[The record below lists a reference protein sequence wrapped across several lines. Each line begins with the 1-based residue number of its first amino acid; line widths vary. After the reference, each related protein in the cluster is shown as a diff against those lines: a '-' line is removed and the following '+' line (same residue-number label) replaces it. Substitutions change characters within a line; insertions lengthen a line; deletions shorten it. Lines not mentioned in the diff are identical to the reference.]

1 MSENRAL
8 KKEMY
13 YDEAI
18 RLHFE
23 LGYGE
28 DRVAEILPIGHTTA
42 WRWFRKFAA
51 ENKGKTPAMARTK
64 KEKTT
69 PKASDGEAKDVIH
82 LPCMLQSEKFS
93 QNHEKSLILADF
105 LGWIKDVYL
114 PFLPDLPF
122 ARGECRHLQCGK
134 RFPMIPLAFHQ
145 LGLLLR
151 ISVGDPRSQRLLYEK
166 AGSLRHRLLQI
177 KYEKETFA

>member
-1 MSENRAL
+1 MSENRTL

-51 ENKGKTPAMARTK
+51 ENKGKTTAMARTK

-69 PKASDGEAKDVIH
+69 PKAKDDLQALKAELSAMKAKLKMAELRADLYDEIINVA
-82 LPCMLQSEKFS
+82 EKKFKV
-93 QNHEKSLILADF
+93 EIRK
-105 LGWIKDVYL
+105 
-114 PFLPDLPF
+114 
-122 ARGECRHLQCGK
+122 
-134 RFPMIPLAFHQ
+134 
-145 LGLLLR
+145 
-151 ISVGDPRSQRLLYEK
+151 K
-166 AGSLRHRLLQI
+166 AGAKR
-177 KYEKETFA
+177 

>member
-1 MSENRAL
+1 M

-51 ENKGKTPAMARTK
+51 ENKGKTTAMARTK

-69 PKASDGEAKDVIH
+69 PKASDEEAKDDIQALKAELSALKAKLKMAEMRADLYGEMIKVA
-82 LPCMLQSEKFS
+82 EKKFKV
-93 QNHEKSLILADF
+93 EIRK
-105 LGWIKDVYL
+105 
-114 PFLPDLPF
+114 
-122 ARGECRHLQCGK
+122 
-134 RFPMIPLAFHQ
+134 
-145 LGLLLR
+145 
-151 ISVGDPRSQRLLYEK
+151 K
-166 AGSLRHRLLQI
+166 AGAKR
-177 KYEKETFA
+177 